1 MERLWAMSSSE
12 KVEAVEL
19 AFKAALKESG
29 LSESEGLIDENDSVR
44 FEGRAKALV
53 AIEAEKAEHGGL
65 MELVGAAVEGRNV
78 RLLTMMYF
86 LSRC

>member
-44 FEGRAKALV
+44 F
-53 AIEAEKAEHGGL
+53 
-65 MELVGAAVEGRNV
+65 
-78 RLLTMMYF
+78 
-86 LSRC
+86 